1 MSYRFE
7 APKPK
12 KEMPAGWR
20 GIGCF
25 LIMIFPVVSYFAAVD
40 LLKNVDSI
48 HTFFV
53 RALPGLLGPISIHP
67 LLRRITSLAPLW
79 DELRSINN
87 LGANLVLGVVILL
100 ILSGIVS
107 VIYGIM
113 YRTIAPS
120 KYGPTDAPPQKR
132 RKGPKKY
139 SR

>member
-25 LIMIFPVVSYFAAVD
+25 LIVIFPVVSYFAAIE
-40 LLKNVDSI
+40 LLNVDSI
-48 HTFFV
+48 HSFFV
-53 RALPGLLGPISIHP
+53 RAMPGLFGAIPIHP
-67 LLRRITSLAPLW
+67 LLKRITSLTPLW
-79 DELRSINN
+79 DWLRSINN
-87 LGANLVLGVVILL
+87 LGVNLVFGAVITL

-107 VIYGIM
+107 VVYGIM
-113 YRTIAPS
+113 YRAVAPS

-132 RKGPKKY
+132 SKRQKY
-139 SR
+139 NR